1 MFHKIS
7 LKTFIFFIS
16 SFILSVSI
24 SCTKKV
30 KEEPPQVNKTVKIP
44 LDIYSKL
51 DVCGCNKEAIEIV
64 DFARDIR
71 NEFQSIEQLK
81 KQEGSVKQIREL
93 ASSYVTLLESCFRRH
108 ASKNFIPSECNKLKE
123 LDKKRS
129 ELSDLGIPLV
139 QGERIKL

>member
-1 MFHKIS
+1 MINKIS
-7 LKTFIFFIS
+7 LKTSIFFFTLLIFS
-16 SFILSVSI
+16 ASI

-30 KEEPPQVNKTVKIP
+30 KEEPSQVKKIVKIP

>member
-1 MFHKIS
+1 MFNKIS
-7 LKTFIFFIS
+7 LKTFIFFFS
-16 SFILSVSI
+16 LFILSASI

-81 KQEGSVKQIREL
+81 KQEGSV
-93 ASSYVTLLESCFRRH
+93 
-108 ASKNFIPSECNKLKE
+108 
-123 LDKKRS
+123 
-129 ELSDLGIPLV
+129 
-139 QGERIKL
+139 